1 MKQISGATISGGNYV
16 FKAGENYTT
25 RQKYIGVTSSSYLT
39 PTNITA
45 KENSNI
51 RGITSGAE
59 FIIITHSRFMEW
71 ANELKNY
78 RMNESSNSVSSIVV
92 NVDDIYN
99 EFSGGSVD
107 PAAIRNF
114 LQHAYENWNTKP
126 FYVLL
131 FGDGNYDYY
140 NYEGLDLNFIPAYEL
155 SYSLDEM
162 YSYPSDD
169 FYSRI
174 SGEDVKAD
182 VAIGRF
188 NTQTVEDAEIII
200 NKIKKYEADPERSLW
215 KNTITLI
222 ADDNITSKGIETTPH
237 TKQSETLA
245 ETIIPDYF
253 IENKIYLA
261 AYPTVY
267 TGAGRRK
274 PEVNRAIINAVNQ
287 GTLMLNYIG
296 HGDPNRWAHENV
308 FTTDASIPQL
318 QNEKYFFLTA
328 ATCDYG
334 KYDQVE
340 TQCATEIMM
349 LMEGGAIGAISA
361 VRPVESGDN
370 AAMNKTFYTNLFNN
384 PANPYF
390 CIGDAY
396 MLTKQARTDVNDEKF
411 HLFGDPTLH
420 LNVPTLPVSV
430 DSVNSQSL
438 TSTVNINA
446 LGNVHIKGKVH
457 DGSGNLVDINGE
469 SIISV
474 YDSDKIIE
482 LPEMNYRM
490 TVHGGVIFKGRASVD
505 EGQYDISFVIPKD
518 ISYADGNGKILT
530 YIFNDESDG
539 LGYSGN
545 IKIGGS
551 ENIIENDGTGPE
563 INIYYDDYEFENS
576 NLVNPDFTLL
586 IDLKDETGLNTT
598 GTGVGHRLEG
608 ILNDD
613 VEYPIDF
620 SNYFIGDL
628 DEGGRS
634 GKVEYRFTSLE
645 PGDYSLKVKAWD
657 VFNNSSSAESF
668 FSVTNESGLAVENVV
683 NYPNPFSYNT
693 TFTFQHNLA
702 SSINVTIRVYTVAGR
717 LIKEIEE
724 FGIYEKF
731 VRLDWDG
738 RDEDGNLAANGTY
751 LYKVNVETVD
761 DVYNKSVLGKLSII
775 R

>member
-59 FIIITHSRFMEW
+59 YIIITHSRFMEW

-78 RMNESSNSVSSIVV
+78 RMNESSNSVLSIVV

-140 NYEGLDLNFIPAYEL
+140 NIEGLDLNFIPAYEL
-155 SYSLDEM
+155 SYSLHEID
-162 YSYPSDD
+162 SYPSDD

-222 ADDNITSKGIETTPH
+222 ADDGPTSRGDDGNRH
-237 TKQSETLA
+237 TYQSETLA

-340 TQCATEIMM
+340 TQSATEIMM
-349 LMEGGAIGAISA
+349 LMEGGAIGALTA
-361 VRPVESGDN
+361 VRPVYSNLN
-370 AAMNKTFYTNLFNN
+370 AALNETFYTNLFDN
-384 PANPYF
+384 PGNPHY

-396 MLTKQARTDVNDEKF
+396 LITKQTRTGDNDEKF

-420 LNVPTLPVSV
+420 LNAPTLPVSV

-505 EGQYDISFVIPKD
+505 EGRYDISFVVPKD
-518 ISYADGNGKILT
+518 ISYADDQGRILA
-530 YIFNDESDG
+530 YVYSDDKDG
-539 LGYSGN
+539 LGFSRN
-545 IKIGGS
+545 IIVGGTNES
-551 ENIIENDGTGPE
+551 IENDGNGPE
-563 INIYYDDYEFENS
+563 IEVFYDDFDFDKSYVVS
-576 NLVNPDFTLL
+576 PDFTLL
-586 IDLKDETGLNTT
+586 VSLSDETGLNTT

-620 SNYFIGDL
+620 SNYFVGDL
-628 DEGGRS
+628 DTGGNQV
-634 GKVEYRFTSLE
+634 KVEYRFTNLE
-645 PGDYSLKVKAWD
+645 AGEYSLKIKAWD
-657 VFNNSSSAESF
+657 VF
-668 FSVTNESGLAVENVV
+668 
-683 NYPNPFSYNT
+683 
-693 TFTFQHNLA
+693 
-702 SSINVTIRVYTVAGR
+702 
-717 LIKEIEE
+717 
-724 FGIYEKF
+724 
-731 VRLDWDG
+731 
-738 RDEDGNLAANGTY
+738 
-751 LYKVNVETVD
+751 
-761 DVYNKSVLGKLSII
+761 
-775 R
+775 